1 MKSLARKLIEKVEA
15 LKEDVNQSVQQGMDS
30 IPEQPEQNQESPNQE
45 EINDLDD
52 YSKTSSDLA

>member
-30 IPEQPEQNQESPNQE
+30 IPEQPEQNQENPNQE